1 MREMRN
7 TYKIKVRKFER
18 KKLIE
23 RSRNRLMDD
32 IKMYPKEEGDRM
44 QVGSIWLRI
53 GTSG

>member
-7 TYKIKVRKFER
+7 AYKIKVRKFER

-23 RSRNRLMDD
+23 KYRNILMDD

-44 QVGSIWLRI
+44 
-53 GTSG
+53 

>member
-7 TYKIKVRKFER
+7 ACKIKVRKFER

-23 RSRNRLMDD
+23 RSGNRLMDD
-32 IKMYPKEEGDRM
+32 VKMYPKEEGDRM
-44 QVGSIWLRI
+44 QVGSIWLRT